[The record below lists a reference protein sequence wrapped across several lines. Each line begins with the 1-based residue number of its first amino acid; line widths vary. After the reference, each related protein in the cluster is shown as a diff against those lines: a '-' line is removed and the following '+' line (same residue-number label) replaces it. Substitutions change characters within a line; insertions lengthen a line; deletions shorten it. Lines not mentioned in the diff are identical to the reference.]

1 MAKPEV
7 DLKELNTDL
16 IQIINKRNELS
27 ELDYNDKEY
36 DNIEEELHDLED
48 DFLDNYGDFL
58 ESALQAVHDEFS
70 PESEVLLP
78 IAYLAKKY
86 YVKEKNG
93 AKLYAPYPGEGVIV
107 EVDNYIDRDTRM
119 VIVPDPVRIILII
132 DKAQIEELWR
142 AE

>member
-1 MAKPEV
+1 MAKADV
-7 DLKELNTDL
+7 DFKKLNGEL
-16 IQIINKRNELS
+16 IQLIDKRNELS
-27 ELDYNDKEY
+27 ELDYNDEEY
-36 DNIEEELHDLED
+36 DTIEEDLHDLED
-48 DFLDNYGDFL
+48 EFLENYGTYL

-78 IAYLAKKY
+78 IAYLAKRY

-93 AKLYAPYPGEGVIV
+93 KKLYAPYPGEGVIV

-119 VIVPDPVRIILII
+119 VLIPDPVRIILII